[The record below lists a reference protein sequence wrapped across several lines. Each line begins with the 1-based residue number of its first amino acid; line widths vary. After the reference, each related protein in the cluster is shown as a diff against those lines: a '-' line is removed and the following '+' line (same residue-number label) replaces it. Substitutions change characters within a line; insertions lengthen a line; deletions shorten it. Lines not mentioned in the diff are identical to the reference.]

1 MSRFSP
7 SSVLWIDLCGACI
20 TVALAAT
27 LLWMFLASDNDAG
40 REIETLRHDVQ
51 EAHGHLTSLRTT
63 LDQQS
68 ALVTIREQELE
79 RTGQL
84 PDRAPIERDLKTLYT
99 LASKHG
105 LKVLRV
111 SPLPTR
117 EYPELQELRYAFEV
131 TGDTSGLIAFFRSIE
146 EAECWA
152 DISYLKVDSAKTP
165 EGSVGGTRTASL
177 TISLFSSMPD
187 EEDSQNG

>member
-20 TVALAAT
+20 TLALAAG
-27 LLWMFLASDNDAG
+27 LFWMLFCSDNDARG
-40 REIETLRHDVQ
+40 EIENLRHDVQ
-51 EAHGHLTSLRTT
+51 EAHGHLASLRTA

-68 ALVTIREQELE
+68 ALVTVRKQELE

-99 LASKHG
+99 LASEHE

-131 TGDTSGLIAFFRSIE
+131 TGATSGLISFFRSIE

-152 DISYLKVDSAKTP
+152 DISYLKVESAKTP
-165 EGSVGGTRTASL
+165 QGSVSGTRTASL

-187 EEDSQNG
+187 EENSENG